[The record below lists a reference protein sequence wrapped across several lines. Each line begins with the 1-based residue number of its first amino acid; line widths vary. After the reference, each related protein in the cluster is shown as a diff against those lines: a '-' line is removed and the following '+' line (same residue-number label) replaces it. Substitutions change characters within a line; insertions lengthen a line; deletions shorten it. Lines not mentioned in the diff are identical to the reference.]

1 VVPNRDEFGSLAT
14 NLNLTAGR
22 LAGAYRDLETL
33 NTNLQQTVDT
43 KVAELER
50 MSRLKRYLSPQLA
63 ASIVEGEGD
72 LDLGSRRKYLTTFF
86 SDVRGFTTASERM
99 EPDELI
105 AQLNDYLSEMTDI
118 VFRHGGTLDKYVG
131 DAVMVFFGDPI
142 WQDDHATRA
151 VRMAFEMRDRMRS
164 MQDEWAARYHEAF
177 QVGVGITTG
186 WVTVGDIGSEARSD
200 YTVLGNE
207 VNVAS
212 RLSDHAT
219 AGQILVTEPTLE
231 EVGDLV
237 EATPLPKVELKGVSR
252 DVSIYEINPR
262 VPVSA

>member
-1 VVPNRDEFGSLAT
+1 
-14 NLNLTAGR
+14 
-22 LAGAYRDLETL
+22 
-33 NTNLQQTVDT
+33 
-43 KVAELER
+43 
-50 MSRLKRYLSPQLA
+50 
-63 ASIVEGEGD
+63 
-72 LDLGSRRKYLTTFF
+72 
-86 SDVRGFTTASERM
+86 
-99 EPDELI
+99 
-105 AQLNDYLSEMTDI
+105 
-118 VFRHGGTLDKYVG
+118 
-131 DAVMVFFGDPI
+131 MVFFGDPV
-142 WQDDHATRA
+142 WQDDHAARA

-219 AGQILVTEPTLE
+219 AGQILVTAPTLE